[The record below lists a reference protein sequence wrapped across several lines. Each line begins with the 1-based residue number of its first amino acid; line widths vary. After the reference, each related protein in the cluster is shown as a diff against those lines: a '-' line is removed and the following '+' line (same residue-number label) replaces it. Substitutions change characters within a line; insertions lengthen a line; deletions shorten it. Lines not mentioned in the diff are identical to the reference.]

1 MAANSSPPPSGN
13 RAWSRILQAIGI
25 DAYQFRALLRISLW
39 IDFRG
44 SAQAMATG
52 PTTDN
57 PLKNSLILYG
67 VFSAIPAILV
77 FVAPVEAFT
86 RGVMTF
92 GMLFLLMIML
102 VDFGVTLVVADD
114 MRTVGW
120 RPISSRTYLA
130 ARLANMIILI
140 SMFDVA
146 LFLVPA
152 IVGAFARKSSYWFPL
167 VFLPS
172 ALLAG
177 IFVPGVVAAC
187 YTTLLRL
194 FRPERF
200 RGMLNAFQVAFMTF
214 IVLAGQI
221 VPHVHRHGPR
231 RPALAPVNSSLWTW
245 ADLSPANWFS
255 APAEL
260 LVSGPSQRTIALSA
274 VAIIATFG
282 LFAVLL
288 STLSLDYLQK
298 IAAAGE
304 ASPGSG
310 STNRGV
316 ALWRRAVGI
325 ALRSPEERMMFDYIR
340 EIFLRDR
347 KIRLRAH
354 PNLAYAFVP
363 GLLVFFQS
371 TRNEHLMLLA
381 PAAIAGLLPIP
392 LLTQF
397 PYWGES
403 HGQWIFSIT
412 GFESLAGL
420 AIGVKKAIF
429 FTFQLPALILFSIPL
444 IFLAGPVHAGAAILL
459 ATGVAFFILELS
471 FLLIAPGLPFT
482 RELQA
487 SGAAGAMGVAFA
499 AMLALGVVGAIV
511 YFFANTPLRI
521 AVVGLTLLLA
531 GFALDPASNARFT
544 IDEPDAF
551 RGSGTNLFS

>member
-1 MAANSSPPPSGN
+1 M
-13 RAWSRILQAIGI
+13 LEAIGI
-25 DAYQFRALLRISLW
+25 DADQFRALLRISLW

-44 SAQAMATG
+44 SAQAMAAG
-52 PTTDN
+52 HTTDN
-57 PLKNSLILYG
+57 PLKGSLILYG
-67 VFSAIPAILV
+67 VLSVIPAILV
-77 FVAPVEAFT
+77 FAVPVEAFA
-86 RGVMTF
+86 RAVMTID
-92 GMLFLLMIML
+92 MLFLLMIML

-120 RPISSRTYLA
+120 RPINSRTYLA

-140 SMFDVA
+140 SMFDLA

-152 IVGAFARKSSYWFPL
+152 IAGAFARKSSYWFPL

-177 IFVPGVVAAC
+177 VFVAGVVAAC

-200 RGMLNAFQVAFMTF
+200 RGVLNAFQVAFMML

-221 VPHVHRHGPR
+221 APHVHRHAPR
-231 RPALAPVNSSLWTW
+231 RPVLAAVNPALWTW

-255 APAEL
+255 APAEFL
-260 LVSGPSQRTIALSA
+260 ASGPSQRTMALSA
-274 VAIIATFG
+274 IAIVATFG

-304 ASPGSG
+304 ASPGRG

-316 ALWRRAVGI
+316 ALWRRAVGV
-325 ALRSPEERMMFDYIR
+325 ALRSPEERMMFDFVR

-347 KIRLRAH
+347 KIRLRAY
-354 PNLAYAFVP
+354 PTLAYAFVP
-363 GLLVFFQS
+363 GILVLFQS
-371 TRNEHLMLLA
+371 TRSEHLMLLA

-403 HGQWIFSIT
+403 HGEWIFSIT

-420 AIGVKKAIF
+420 AIGIKKAVF
-429 FTFQLPALILFSIPL
+429 FTFQLPALLLFSIPL
-444 IFLAGPVHAGAAILL
+444 IFLAGPVEAAAAIVL
-459 ATGVAFFILELS
+459 AVGIAVFILELS
-471 FLLIAPGLPFT
+471 FFLNTPGLPFT
-482 RELQA
+482 QEMQA
-487 SGAAGAMGVAFA
+487 GSAAANMGVAFA
-499 AMLALGVVGAIV
+499 TMAAVGVVGAIV
-511 YFFANTPLRI
+511 YFIANTPLRI

-531 GFALDPASNARFT
+531 GFALDPAGNARFT
-544 IDEPDAF
+544 IEETDAF

>member
-1 MAANSSPPPSGN
+1 MAANSSLLASAN
-13 RAWSRILQAIGI
+13 RVASRILEAIGI
-25 DAYQFRALLRISLW
+25 DAEQFRALLRISLW

-44 SAQAMATG
+44 SAQAMAAG
-52 PTTDN
+52 HTTDN
-57 PLKNSLILYG
+57 PLKGSLILYG
-67 VFSAIPAILV
+67 ILSAIPAILV
-77 FVAPVEAFT
+77 FVVPVEAFS
-86 RGVMTF
+86 RGVMTID
-92 GMLFLLMIML
+92 MIFLLMIML

-140 SMFDVA
+140 SMFDLA

-177 IFVPGVVAAC
+177 VFVAGVVAAC

-200 RGMLNAFQVAFMTF
+200 RGVLNAFQVAFMTLL
-214 IVLAGQI
+214 VLFGQI
-221 VPHVHRHGPR
+221 APHVHRQGPR
-231 RPALAPVNSSLWTW
+231 RPAFSPVNSAIWTW

-260 LVSGPSQRTIALSA
+260 LVRGPSQRTLVLSA
-274 VAIIATFG
+274 IAIIATFG

-298 IAAAGE
+298 IADAGE
-304 ASPGSG
+304 ASPGRG
-310 STNRGV
+310 SANRGV
-316 ALWRRAVGI
+316 ALWRRVVGI
-325 ALRSPEERMMFDYIR
+325 ALRSPEERMMFDYVR

-347 KIRLRAH
+347 KIRLRAY
-354 PNLAYAFVP
+354 PNMAYAFVP
-363 GLLVFFQS
+363 GLLILFQS
-371 TRNEHLMLLA
+371 THNEHLMLLA

-403 HGQWIFSIT
+403 HGEWIFSVI
-412 GFESLAGL
+412 GFESLDGL
-420 AIGVKKAIF
+420 AIGIKKAIF
-429 FTFQLPALILFSIPL
+429 FTFQLPALFLFSIPL
-444 IFLAGPVHAGAAILL
+444 FVLAGPLEAGAAIVL
-459 ATGVAFFILELS
+459 ALGVAFFILELS
-471 FLLIAPGLPFT
+471 FLLFAPGLPFT
-482 RELQA
+482 REMQA
-487 SGAAGAMGVAFA
+487 SGAAGTMGVAFA
-499 AMLALGVVGAIV
+499 AMFALAIVGGAV

-544 IDEPDAF
+544 IEEPDAF
-551 RGSGTNLFS
+551 RGSGSNLFS